1 MQVELGGFQFL
12 AEKKN
17 FCIPSKKIHLVHRT
31 NGVLSYQP
39 NVYGGKTW
47 FVVNG
52 ILNF

>member
-12 AEKKN
+12 AGKKT
-17 FCIPSKKIHLVHRT
+17 SASLEKKIHLVHRT
-31 NGVLSYQP
+31 DGVLSYQP